1 MDPLESLFI
10 VTLISFINVIQLL
23 VAAVVLN
30 KSSHVFRI
38 LRYLSVPEEVK
49 HVFELF
55 LDPLLL
61 LLRVHR
67 DVSIVFLGRIL

>member
-10 VTLISFINVIQLL
+10 VTLISFVDVIQLL

-30 KSSHVFRI
+30 KSSDVFRI
-38 LRYLSVPEEVK
+38 LRYLSVPKEVK

-61 LLRVHR
+61 LL
-67 DVSIVFLGRIL
+67 